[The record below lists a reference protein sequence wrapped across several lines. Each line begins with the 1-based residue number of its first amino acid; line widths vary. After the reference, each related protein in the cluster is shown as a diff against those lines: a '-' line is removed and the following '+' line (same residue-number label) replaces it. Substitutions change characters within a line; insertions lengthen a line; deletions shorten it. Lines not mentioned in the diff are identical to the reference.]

1 MPMAKRLKGFVD
13 AEGLVITPENQL
25 LWSSEAGSPLRK
37 STLTGKFVEDLSA
50 IFPRAIRLIVKKRI
64 PKGFAAAF
72 PGKDFRLRRITTI
85 CM

>member
-1 MPMAKRLKGFVD
+1 MAKRLKGFVD

-50 IFPRAIRLIVKKRI
+50 IFPEGYSVDSKKRI

-72 PGKDFRLRRITTI
+72 PGRTFVYAG
-85 CM
+85 